1 MRLVQEHHG
10 IFGQVVCQRRRRVAG
25 RRAREVPG
33 VVFNA
38 FAVTQFTEH
47 FQIKP
52 SALFQPLRL
61 HQLALAHEHFQP
73 IREFHLDGFH
83 SRQHLIAR
91 RHIVAARIDGEAWNL
106 LPYASGQRVE
116 QLQRFD
122 LVIEKL
128 DADRHFTV
136 FRRENV
142 DGIAAHP
149 KRTPRKLHVIA
160 LVLHA
165 DQLGYHVA
173 LPHPVAGS
181 QRHDHL
187 VVCLRL
193 TDAVNG
199 RDRRDDDHIAPLEN
213 ALGARQAHLF
223 DVLVDRR
230 VLLDEQVA
238 LRDIGLGLVVV
249 VIADEIL
256 HRIVREELPELAVKL
271 GCQGLVGGEH
281 NGRATQAGDHIG
293 HRERLARAGHA
304 QKGLEHLAI

>member
-1 MRLVQEHHG
+1 MA
-10 IFGQVVCQRRRRVAG
+10 AG
-25 RRAREVPG
+25 VHREAR
-33 VVFNA
+33 
-38 FAVTQFTEH
+38 
-47 FQIKP
+47 
-52 SALFQPLRL
+52 
-61 HQLALAHEHFQP
+61 
-73 IREFHLDGFH
+73 
-83 SRQHLIAR
+83 
-91 RHIVAARIDGEAWNL
+91 NL
-106 LPYASGQRVE
+106 LPDATGQWIE

-122 LVIEKL
+122 LVVEQFDPNGHFAVL
-128 DADRHFTV
+128 CREDVDRV
-136 FRRENV
+136 PAYPERAP
-142 DGIAAHP
+142 G
-149 KRTPRKLHVIA
+149 KLHVVA

-173 LPHPVAGS
+173 LPHPVTGS

-187 VVCLRL
+187 VVRLRL

-199 RDRRDDDHIAPLEN
+199 RDRRDDNHIAPLEN